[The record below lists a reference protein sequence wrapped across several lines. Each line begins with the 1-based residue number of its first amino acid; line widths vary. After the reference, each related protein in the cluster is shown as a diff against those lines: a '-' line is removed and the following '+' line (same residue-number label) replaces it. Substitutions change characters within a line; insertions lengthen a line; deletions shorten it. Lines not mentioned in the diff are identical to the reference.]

1 MKLIKCSLPDVNFNI
16 SVEDEYY
23 DLLLSKVKESVID
36 FKPNTEESINIEYI
50 VDIKK
55 FIDLKNK
62 IKNSDGKVYDTFK
75 KQTHKEIILNNKKY
89 YLVNTEEYICIKAT
103 PKDYII
109 IVEKNNVTSTNW
121 VVRIIRELYL
131 RIKENKGYNYMHGT
145 GIEVNGKGILLLGN
159 SGSGKTTLAV
169 KFLELEK
176 SKGFLSND
184 RILIDKNLNI
194 DYFPHATTYAMG
206 TVKNNKHLDKY
217 FKDTNILEKTKKISY
232 ETVEYTVDCNTP
244 LADTEKIF
252 NNTYMVA
259 RSDLSLILYPRFK
272 PDVQNVE
279 VFDMTRDE
287 KIEFLEST
295 DFTPEDR
302 EALRKPW
309 LMLRNKSDKELL
321 IERNNLIN
329 CIIDNVKIK
338 KIVYGAKSSAIE
350 IIEKLGGI

>member
-1 MKLIKCSLPDVNFNI
+1 MKLIKCNLPDINFNL

-23 DLLLSKVKESVID
+23 DVLLSKVKESVID
-36 FKPNTEESINIEYI
+36 FKSNTEECINIEYI
-50 VDIKK
+50 VDVNR

-62 IKNSDGKVYDTFK
+62 LKSYEGKIYDTFK
-75 KQTHKEIILNNKKY
+75 KQTHKEVILNNKKY
-89 YLVNTEEYICIKAT
+89 YLVNTEEYICIKT
-103 PKDYII
+103 SPKDYTI
-109 IVEKNNVTSTNW
+109 IVEKNNATSTNW

-131 RIKENKGYNYMHGT
+131 RIKENIGFNYMHGT
-145 GIEVNGKGILLLGN
+145 GIEVNGKGVLLLGN

-176 SKGFLSND
+176 KKGFLSND
-184 RILIDKNLNI
+184 RILIDKNLNM

-206 TVKNNKHLDKY
+206 TVKNNMHLDKY

-232 ETVEYTVDCNTP
+232 KNVEYTIDCNTP
-244 LADTEKIF
+244 LSDTEKIF

-259 RSDLSLILYPRFK
+259 RTNLNLILYPRFK

-309 LMLRNKSDKELL
+309 LMLRDISDEELL
-321 IERNNLIN
+321 IERNVLIDN
-329 CIIDNVKIK
+329 IVDNVKIK
-338 KIVYGAKSSAIE
+338 KLVYGAKSSAVE